1 MNLKELLMQAA
12 GMNKPASPQP
22 RVPLLEQNG
31 VYPNED
37 NQMTNN
43 MVGQGRLP
51 ANQRQF
57 NPQVENEIPALRN
70 LFEIYSSKYGQG
82 DDVMGNKPKY

>member
-1 MNLKELLMQAA
+1 MQAA

-51 ANQRQF
+51 ANQREMYPQQRQF
-57 NPQVENEIPALRN
+57 DPQVEDEIPALRN

-82 DDVMGNKPKY
+82 DDVMGNKPRY